1 VSFQH
6 ALRGIHGPEEQRN
19 LLIFLAAYLRTSLAK
34 YFMFHTSASWG
45 MYRPEGHVE
54 EVLRLP
60 LPFPHQQSKVKRSQ
74 AIVKKVANIVTACSA
89 RVSTN
94 FITRSSAIQAASV
107 EIESLVD
114 EYFEI
119 QPLEKVLIADTLA
132 IVIPSIQPTQARM
145 PVPTVKHSIEA
156 QREAYK
162 NRVCEMLNGWANGT
176 KYIVRGRTLAASN
189 FGVAMAVLEKVNRSE
204 AAMPM
209 NDTGSDILESLA
221 RLRKIAS
228 SNHGTLDPIRGLM
241 VFEKNQLFVVK
252 PIGQRYWT
260 ESAALNDAD
269 EIAGTIL
276 MHPTAQ

>member
-1 VSFQH
+1 
-6 ALRGIHGPEEQRN
+6 
-19 LLIFLAAYLRTSLAK
+19 
-34 YFMFHTSASWG
+34 
-45 MYRPEGHVE
+45 
-54 EVLRLP
+54 
-60 LPFPHQQSKVKRSQ
+60 
-74 AIVKKVANIVTACSA
+74 
-89 RVSTN
+89 
-94 FITRSSAIQAASV
+94 
-107 EIESLVD
+107 
-114 EYFEI
+114 
-119 QPLEKVLIADTLA
+119 
-132 IVIPSIQPTQARM
+132 M